1 MTQLRITRVDLKI
14 VSRNSSI
21 ASPPIKPST
30 ANSANASSRQSPS
43 SGIAMKAQSLHEKA
57 PGAAA
62 VIEGLIDD
70 LLWQFEG
77 RKL

>member
-1 MTQLRITRVDLKI
+1 MSQLKLAYVNLKI
-14 VSRNSSI
+14 VSRRT
-21 ASPPIKPST
+21 KPSFD
-30 ANSANASSRQSPS
+30 ASANLSQSSSPLS
-43 SGIAMKAQSLHEKA
+43 AIATKAHSLHAKA